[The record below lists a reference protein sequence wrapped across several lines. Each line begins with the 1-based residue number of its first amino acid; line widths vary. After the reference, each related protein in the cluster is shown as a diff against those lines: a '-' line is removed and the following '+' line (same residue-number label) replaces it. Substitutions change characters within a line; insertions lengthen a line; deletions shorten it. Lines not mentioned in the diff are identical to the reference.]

1 MSTEIEKEDMF
12 PEPALAEKSYK
23 GSTISLV
30 VAVLITILSFP
41 LIFFTYSFLKVCFG
55 RLAASGNAFY
65 VEHWW
70 DVFTLAC
77 ALAGPVVILLVGISA
92 HAALGTARLRRA
104 LISLP
109 FALLIELCAMAA
121 ISNLPIWNLE
131 LAQNLNY
138 LGALEHR
145 LRSWDREHGR
155 FPLTNIELDDA
166 VGDIAKPSFYRQG
179 RQPLDFQIEFVPNQS
194 APYQTTPKRPGVA
207 YYAVDT
213 SGNQFWL
220 TASGLN
226 AVYAERST
234 MAHTDPLTSSKQPW
248 GNLLVFTDVSV
259 SRKKM

>member
-1 MSTEIEKEDMF
+1 LIEK
-12 PEPALAEKSYK
+12 SHK
-23 GSTISLV
+23 GLTISLV
-30 VAVLITILSFP
+30 VAVLIAILSFP
-41 LIFFTYSFLKVCFG
+41 LIFFTCSFVKVCFG
-55 RLAASGNAFY
+55 RLIASANTFY
-65 VEHWW
+65 VEHWS

-77 ALAGPVVILLVGISA
+77 ALAGPLVLFLVAISA
-92 HAALGTARLRRA
+92 YAALRTTRSRWP
-104 LISLP
+104 LIALP
-109 FALLIELCAMAA
+109 FALVIELWAIAA
-121 ISNLPIWNLE
+121 VPNLPIWNLE

-155 FPLTNIELDDA
+155 FPLTNIELDEA

-179 RQPLDFQIEFVPNQS
+179 RQPIDFQIEFVSNQS
-194 APYQTTPKRPGVA
+194 APYQTTPERPGIA

-213 SGNQFWL
+213 RGNQFWL

-226 AVYAERST
+226 AVYAEHSR

-248 GNLLVFTDVSV
+248 GDLLVFTDVSV